1 MKKLLSIIVLSLL
14 WCNVGLTK
22 DLTGKKLLCDGFVE
36 NTKIGIEFFS
46 SSGGSYYEIRNEIS
60 WMLLEFDFN
69 YVVKTDYIN
78 MVTNSVVISKKGYR
92 TAGINLPSLNRKTLK
107 LGKKVQSQ
115 CELVDFKPGHLR
127 LFMESLLNDLKNQSD
142 EKNKI

>member
-22 DLTGKKLLCDGFVE
+22 DLTGKKLLCDGYIK

-46 SSGGSYYEIRNEIS
+46 SSGGAYYEIRNNIS
-60 WMLLEFDFN
+60 WILLEFDFR
-69 YVVKTDYIN
+69 YVVTTDYIK
-78 MVTNSVVISKKGYR
+78 MST
-92 TAGINLPSLNRKTLK
+92 TGITLPSLNRKTLK
-107 LGKKVQSQ
+107 LGKNVRAQ
-115 CELVDFKPGHLR
+115 CELVDLKPGHLR
-127 LFMESLLNDLKNQSD
+127 LFMESLLNDLKKESE